1 MRTNGDALPKKRKYE
16 LLEEMQIRA
25 EKSGKEAFTAYSLR
39 TTLNDFER
47 NATNLRKDL
56 EELAHEG
63 YVYKSQKLNP
73 IVTYKPDGPSSS
85 FQVGRIR
92 ENLKA
97 SLNDLVNLGRLAR
110 ENTHF
115 ECQRCGRLFAGAHVC
130 LVPLFPLR
138 LCPFCQSNSQLG
150 LGIKTRPC
158 IIQ

>member
-1 MRTNGDALPKKRKYE
+1 MRTNSNTLPKGRRYD
-16 LLEEMQIRA
+16 LFREMQIRA

-39 TTLNDFER
+39 YTSNDFTR
-47 NATNLRKDL
+47 NYANLRKDL
-56 EELAHEG
+56 EALKNEG
-63 YVYKSQKLNP
+63 LVFKGKKLRR
-73 IVTYKPDGPSSS
+73 IATYKPDGPSSS
-85 FQVGRIR
+85 IQAGRIR

-97 SLNDLVNLGRLAR
+97 RLNDLRNLILLAG

-115 ECQRCGRLFAGAHVC
+115 ECQRCGRLFAGARVC

-138 LCPFCQSNSQLG
+138 LCPFCRSNSQLG